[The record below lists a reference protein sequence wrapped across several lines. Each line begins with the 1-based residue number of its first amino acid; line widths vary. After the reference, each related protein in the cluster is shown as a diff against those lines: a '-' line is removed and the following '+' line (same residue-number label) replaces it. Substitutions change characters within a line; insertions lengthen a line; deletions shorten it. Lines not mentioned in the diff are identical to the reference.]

1 MQPLTSVQ
9 LRKLEKLAKVGD
21 IAIAD
26 ELNALEGK
34 IEALEAI
41 VPALREAKDGEMGQ
55 VG

>member
-9 LRKLEKLAKVGD
+9 LKKLEKLAKVGD
-21 IAIAD
+21 IGIAD

-41 VPALREAKDGEMGQ
+41 VPVLREAQ
-55 VG
+55 

>member
-9 LRKLEKLAKVGD
+9 LKKLEKLAKVGD

-41 VPALREAKDGEMGQ
+41 VPVLREAQ
-55 VG
+55 